1 MSDAVAPIGPTG
13 LDLRLSRRR
22 FPIFVGVCL
31 VAISLV
37 TVCAITGSLLA
48 PQNASTQNILLG
60 VSNSST
66 HHLLGTDQLGRDVFS
81 RLIAGARSAM
91 IGPVI
96 IAVGALVVGNAL
108 GLVAGY
114 YGGAVEAVIMR
125 WVDLMVSLPVLLVAI
140 VVAGTLGGGYALAVV
155 VLTVLQAPYDTRI
168 IRGATLEQRTR
179 PYVEAA
185 KTLGVSSPRIML
197 RHIWPNLWPV
207 VVANS
212 FLNFA
217 FALVNLAALSF
228 LGLGA
233 AAGSPDWGRMLDDN
247 RSLIFFNPWAAL
259 GPGLMIVLT
268 AASMNIL
275 GDWLYERL
283 SDRGRTR

>member
-1 MSDAVAPIGPTG
+1 
-13 LDLRLSRRR
+13 
-22 FPIFVGVCL
+22 
-31 VAISLV
+31 
-37 TVCAITGSLLA
+37 
-48 PQNASTQNILLG
+48 
-60 VSNSST
+60 
-66 HHLLGTDQLGRDVFS
+66 
-81 RLIAGARSAM
+81 
-91 IGPVI
+91 
-96 IAVGALVVGNAL
+96 
-108 GLVAGY
+108 
-114 YGGAVEAVIMR
+114 
-125 WVDLMVSLPVLLVAI
+125 
-140 VVAGTLGGGYALAVV
+140 
-155 VLTVLQAPYDTRI
+155 
-168 IRGATLEQRTR
+168 
-179 PYVEAA
+179 
-185 KTLGVSSPRIML
+185 ML

-283 SDRGRTR
+283 SDRGRAR